1 MSLCKQ
7 DLFKKSI
14 IYMMIAMNK
23 RMALLML
30 SSDIQNSS
38 WNVIKRHVHGHWWN
52 WHYDVTFD
60 HTSWLF
66 HVINYVSVTKRGCGC
81 A

>member
-1 MSLCKQ
+1 MISKIPLEMFCYVMFCYVILCY
-7 DLFKKSI
+7 I
-14 IYMMIAMNK
+14 
-23 RMALLML
+23 
-30 SSDIQNSS
+30 
-38 WNVIKRHVHGHWWN
+38 IKRCGHGHWWN

-81 A
+81 ASDYRVKVS